1 MSPRWVKF
9 HWARTRTS
17 KWPEEVPGSARFV
30 GRAKRVIPTFKIN
43 LRNCTTSVSC
53 VSSCCRS
60 SSQLNGTHGEATN
73 SDDVKSRVDRRQT
86 QQIRK
91 LQQQLRRVAL
101 VRNPGPPK
109 RNKKTKVKNRPVRSQ
124 ASPFPGIPS
133 TSSLDSQPV
142 VSHKDPVVLSTVA
155 QLAPFRVP
163 RGVTNLLLN
172 GRPSQKFTSRALLSL
187 SVPVGQ
193 EAVMYPCPCIA
204 SDNVCKSLEVFVGA
218 RASLDAAAFSATTTP
233 AGLAVTA
240 AVTNTPYTFAT
251 LGGGDYQWRLVSTGI
266 RVRNTTAAVNRQ
278 GVLRWCVD
286 HEHKLADYTS
296 GVTTHGSLITAIDS
310 SHRSVRRNMST
321 HPEADVVI
329 SGQLYAENVSW
340 KSQQATNAPES
351 LMWPVS
357 QARYEMNGHYYAVG
371 AGVIVFPNT
380 SVGQT
385 YDMEIIEHWE
395 VHGSGIE
402 TLHTPS
408 GTHSGS
414 AETVANIIK
423 QAHHQHGL
431 TPSMALHDVAKGVAY
446 GEHHKAALKDA
457 ASVAMAVAL
466 L

>member
-1 MSPRWVKF
+1 MRP
-9 HWARTRTS
+9 ARQS
-17 KWPEEVPGSARFV
+17 
-30 GRAKRVIPTFKIN
+30 
-43 LRNCTTSVSC
+43 
-53 VSSCCRS
+53 
-60 SSQLNGTHGEATN
+60 
-73 SDDVKSRVDRRQT
+73 
-86 QQIRK
+86 
-91 LQQQLRRVAL
+91 
-101 VRNPGPPK
+101 
-109 RNKKTKVKNRPVRSQ
+109 

-133 TSSLDSQPV
+133 TTSLDSQPP

-172 GRPSQKFTSRALLSL
+172 GRPSQKFTARALLSFQ
-187 SVPVGQ
+187 VTAGQ
-193 EAVMYPCPCIA
+193 EAVLYPCPTVA
-204 SDNVCKSLEVFVGA
+204 SDLVCKSMEYFMGT

-233 AGLAVTA
+233 AGVTVNA

-251 LGGGDYQWRLVSTGI
+251 LGGGDYQWRLVSAGI

-278 GVLRWCVD
+278 GVLKWCVD

-296 GVTTHGSLITAIDS
+296 GSTTHGSLIAAVDS

-329 SGQLYAENVSW
+329 SGQLYTENVGW
-340 KSQQATNAPES
+340 KSQQSTSAPES
-351 LMWPVS
+351 HMWPLS
-357 QARYEMNGHYYAVG
+357 QARYEMNSHYYGVG
-371 AGVIVFPNT
+371 TGVIVLPNT
-380 SVGQT
+380 SVAQN
-385 YDMEIIEHWE
+385 YDIELIEHWE

-408 GTHSGS
+408 GTHAGS